1 MTIRT
6 RIKMCGMTRSEDVA
20 QAIDLGVNALGFIF
34 YSGSKR
40 YLSLAQ
46 AKKILREIPPF
57 VTRVAVLVNPA
68 IDLVNQLLLELS
80 VDCLQFHGEECPEF
94 CRQFNVPYIKAIP
107 AVSMEQIEQQTN
119 RYSEASGI
127 LIDTPAP
134 GIYGGTGQ
142 TFDWSMLPESRTKP
156 LILSGGLNAENVKK
170 AVTSVQPY
178 AVDVCSGIESQPGI
192 KDPMKMKEFVAA
204 VLS

>member
-20 QAIDLGVNALGFIF
+20 QAVDLGVDALGFIF

-46 AKKILREIPPF
+46 AKKLLKEIPPF

-68 IDLVNQLLLELS
+68 IVLVNQLLLELS
-80 VDCLQFHGEECPEF
+80 IDCLQFHGEESPEF
-94 CRQFNVPYIKAIP
+94 CSQFNVPYIKAIP
-107 AVSMEQIEQQTN
+107 ALSMAQIEQQIN

-142 TFDWSMLPESRTKP
+142 TFDWNMMPKLRTKP

-170 AVTSVQPY
+170 AVTIVQPY

-192 KDPMKMKEFVAA
+192 KDSVKMKEFVAA
-204 VLS
+204 IVS